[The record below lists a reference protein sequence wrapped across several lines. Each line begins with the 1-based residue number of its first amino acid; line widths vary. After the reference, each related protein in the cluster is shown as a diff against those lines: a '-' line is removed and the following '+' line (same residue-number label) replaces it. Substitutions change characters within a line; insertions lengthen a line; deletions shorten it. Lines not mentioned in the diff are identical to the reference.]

1 MEDAG
6 ELSIENW
13 QKIFGDVDADAEEEA
28 FFSSHFV
35 SDFKYKMFASSD
47 TFKLVVGNKGT
58 GKTAFLRKFR
68 SDQTQRSNVVTVNI
82 DAPKLIHDMPDTAT
96 SGAAAIYKWR
106 EYFQIQAANHILSD
120 RIEDITGLKRLMLDG
135 VVNGFVN
142 RLAQLAQTKTA
153 SLSDEVLKLG
163 KRIDENT
170 QVVFIVDDLD
180 KGWSG
185 KEVELAFVR
194 NLITAMYDVG
204 LKDKSIAFRISLRWD
219 IFDQISRTMADI
231 DKIRPHIV
239 YLTWSPHEIYVIG
252 AKRISVA
259 LNRSF
264 LAEYALG
271 QNIDQGTLAQFYDPV
286 VERRFCGEG
295 GWANTASRRVMM
307 SFVRRRPRDLFAF
320 LGKAAEKAL
329 NAGRKKIRSDEIS
342 AIFKP
347 YSDDRVNDLIAEY
360 SSRLPALQKVIDSFR
375 PPKRTHA
382 SDAFRFTNDRI
393 YKHANNFI
401 ASGVSN
407 FADEKT
413 PLDAKRFIEFLYRI
427 EFIQAYRI
435 ENNFIKR
442 FDFDIQQKI
451 SDEQGDL
458 GFSWEV
464 LPAYRWSLSPVD
476 RNLVTASL
484 KVHLNEG

>member
-1 MEDAG
+1 MEHAG

-13 QKIFGDVDADAEEEA
+13 QKIFGNVDADAEDEA

-35 SDFKYKMFASSD
+35 SDFKYKMFAGSD

-58 GKTAFLRKFR
+58 GKTSFLRKFR
-68 SDQTQRSNVVTVNI
+68 SDQTQRLNVITVNI
-82 DAPKLIHDMPDTAT
+82 DAPKLIYDMPDTAA

-106 EYFQIQAANHILSD
+106 EYFHIQAANHILSD
-120 RIEDITGLKRLMLDG
+120 YIEDITALKRLNLDG
-135 VVNGFVN
+135 VVSGFVN
-142 RLAQLAQTKTA
+142 KLASLAQNKT
-153 SLSDEVLKLG
+153 SNLSDEVLKLG

-185 KEVELAFVR
+185 RDLEVAFVR

-204 LKDKSIAFRISLRWD
+204 LRDKSISFRISLRWD

-252 AKRISVA
+252 AKRISAA

-271 QNIDQGTLAQFYDPV
+271 QDIDQATLAQFYDPI
-286 VERRFCGEG
+286 VERRFYGEG

-329 NAGRKKIRSDEIS
+329 NAGRKKIRSDDIS

-347 YSDDRVNDLIAEY
+347 YSDDRVSDLIAEY
-360 SSRLPALQKVIDSFR
+360 SSRLPALQSVIDSFR
-375 PPKRTHA
+375 SKRSARA
-382 SDAFRFTNDRI
+382 SDVFHFTNDRI
-393 YKHANNFI
+393 YTHARNFI
-401 ASGVSN
+401 ASGKFQFS
-407 FADEKT
+407 DEKT
-413 PLDAKRFIEFLYRI
+413 PPNPKRFIEFLYRI

-435 ENNFIKR
+435 KNNLIER
-442 FDFDIQQKI
+442 FDFDIQKQI
-451 SDEQGDL
+451 STEEGDL